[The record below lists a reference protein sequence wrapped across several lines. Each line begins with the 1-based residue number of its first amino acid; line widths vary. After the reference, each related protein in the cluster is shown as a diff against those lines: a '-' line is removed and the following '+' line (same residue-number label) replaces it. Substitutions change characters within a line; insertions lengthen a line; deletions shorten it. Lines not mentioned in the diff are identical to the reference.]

1 MFVLL
6 KGKNVQPD
14 SPKETMEGEVR
25 DEDVEQVEEETYMLS
40 VYWHERVLGAEVG
53 VIEFLTNCVEQPL
66 LAPVDDEDE

>member
-25 DEDVEQVEEETYMLS
+25 DEDVEQVEQNEGQEGPFTEVDLKQIEEQS
-40 VYWHERVLGAEVG
+40 VGENHDSNKPSME
-53 VIEFLTNCVEQPL
+53 
-66 LAPVDDEDE
+66 